1 MERPSPSVPEEG
13 LAVADTRIGA
23 TPAPGLPE
31 RRVRILRALDRTFH
45 GLTGAAAAGL
55 LLLLAGLLVVL
66 FDGARPS
73 LLHFGG
79 GFVLGSSWDGVH
91 DLYGAYP
98 AIAGTLLTS
107 ALALLFAV
115 PVALGVALFLSEVA
129 PAWLRAPLTYVVD
142 LSAAVPSVV
151 YGFWAFYVLVPLMR
165 GTVEPGL
172 ASLTG
177 GTGPFTGSP
186 TGLDLFTASLVLA
199 VMILPTIAAFSR
211 EALRA
216 VPRSQREAAMSLGA
230 TRWEASRL
238 AVLGPAR
245 RGIGAGII
253 LGLGRAIGET
263 IAVAM
268 VIGNIYLTPTS
279 LFSPAQTLASLIV
292 NNFGGVGPG
301 LERSALFE
309 VGLLLLTITVA
320 VNVVARLM
328 LGRPG
333 EEGVRHKAGGV
344 RSRLARLLGRAHHP
358 HAPAPQS
365 RPAGGE
371 STPPDLTRP
380 WEAHLVGG
388 VPRNLRRRKVIHW
401 GVVAICVAA
410 LVLAILPLASVL
422 ATAFDR
428 GGGAVVQPSFYVS
441 ENPLGCNPGPG
452 RSCSLGGIGPE
463 IQGTL
468 ILLGLGSLVAMP
480 LGILAGIYL
489 SEYGR
494 RGRSPFARGAS
505 FIADVLTG
513 VPTILLGVFV
523 FALFLRFDHDSAT
536 SALSGGLALG
546 ALMVPL
552 VARATEEALR
562 TVSTGVREAALAL
575 GFTRHR
581 VSVRVVLGSA
591 RSAVVT
597 GALLG
602 LSRAAGDT
610 AALFVTAGSSSFWF
624 QGLNQPTAAL
634 TPFIFT
640 NFGSEYSNLAS
651 DAWGAALVLLLLM
664 LLISLGA
671 RWAVRSRSAG
681 TEP

>member
-1 MERPSPSVPEEG
+1 MRW
-13 LAVADTRIGA
+13 LK
-23 TPAPGLPE
+23 
-31 RRVRILRALDRTFH
+31 ALDRTFH
-45 GLTGAAAAGL
+45 GITGAAAASL
-55 LLLLAGLLVVL
+55 LLLLLGLLIVL
-66 FDGARPS
+66 YDGARPA
-73 LLHFGG
+73 LLRFGP
-79 GFVLGSSWDGVH
+79 GFVLGSSWDGAH

-98 AIAGTLLTS
+98 AIAGTLLS
-107 ALALLFAV
+107 SGLALLFAI
-115 PVALGVALFLSEVA
+115 PVALGVALFLSEMA
-129 PAWLRAPLTYVVD
+129 PPWLREPLAYVVD

-151 YGFWAFYVLVPLMR
+151 YGFWAFYVLVPFVR
-165 GTVEPGL
+165 STVEPGL

-177 GTGPFTGSP
+177 GTGPFSGSP
-186 TGLDLFTASLVLA
+186 TGLDLFTASIVLA
-199 VMILPTIAAFSR
+199 IMIVPTIAAFSR

-230 TRWEASRL
+230 TSWEASRL

-245 RGIGAGII
+245 RGIVAGVI

-309 VGLLLLTITVA
+309 VGLLLLAVTVG
-320 VNVVARLM
+320 VNV
-328 LGRPG
+328 
-333 EEGVRHKAGGV
+333 
-344 RSRLARLLGRAHHP
+344 LARLLLGQTSEPRGP
-358 HAPAPQS
+358 R
-365 RPAGGE
+365 RPAGFRLRASALLGRQHHPLPHPV
-371 STPPDLTRP
+371 SPASASAGADSAVAAGR
-380 WEAHLVGG
+380 WSSHLVDR
-388 VPRNLRRRKVIHW
+388 VPKNLRRRRALHW
-401 GVVAICVAA
+401 VVVSICAGA
-410 LVLAILPLASVL
+410 LLLAILPLASVL
-422 ATAFDR
+422 TTAFDR
-428 GGGAVVQPSFYVS
+428 GGGAVIQPSFYVS

-468 ILLGLGSLVAMP
+468 LLLGLGALVAMP

-494 RGRSPFARGAS
+494 RGRSRFARGAS
-505 FIADVLTG
+505 FVADVLTG

-523 FALFLRFDHDSAT
+523 FAVFLRLDHDSAT
-536 SALSGGLALG
+536 SALSGGFALG
-546 ALMVPL
+546 AVMVPL
-552 VARATEEALR
+552 VARATEEGLR

-581 VSVRVVLGSA
+581 MSLRVVLGSA
-591 RSAVVT
+591 RNAVVT

-624 QGLNQPTAAL
+624 QGFNQPTAAL

-640 NFGSEYSNLAS
+640 NFGSEYANLAS
-651 DAWGAALVLLLLM
+651 DAWGAALVLLLMM
-664 LLISLGA
+664 LLISVGA
-671 RWAVRSRSAG
+671 RWVVRSRSVGA
-681 TEP
+681 EL